1 MAKRQTGFS
10 LAEVLI
16 TLLVVGIVGA
26 AAIPTMTKRS
36 TGVDKMEKA
45 INQMM
50 KEFASIRTGRANP
63 MILDKVLVEYYGAPT
78 PLRQLSQVSVQDG
91 TTLVIAPYDKTILK
105 EVEKA
110 VIKAD
115 LGITPN
121 SDGIVIRLP
130 FPPLT
135 QDKRKEICKDVK
147 KIGED
152 TKIAIRNIRR
162 DMTDELKKIE
172 KAENLPE
179 DAVKDNQDKI
189 QKLTDIYTKIVDDGC
204 SEKEK
209 EVLTV

>member
-1 MAKRQTGFS
+1 
-10 LAEVLI
+10 
-16 TLLVVGIVGA
+16 
-26 AAIPTMTKRS
+26 MTVEQMFS
-36 TGVDKMEKA
+36 TGTDKMEKA
-45 INQMM
+45 IGQMR
-50 KEFASIRTGRANP
+50 KEFASVRTGRANP

-121 SDGIVIRLP
+121 SDGIVLRLP

-152 TKIAIRNIRR
+152 TKVAIRNIRR

-189 QKLTDIYTKIVDDGC
+189 QKLTDKYTKMVDDGC

>member
-1 MAKRQTGFS
+1 
-10 LAEVLI
+10 
-16 TLLVVGIVGA
+16 
-26 AAIPTMTKRS
+26 MTVEQMFS
-36 TGVDKMEKA
+36 TGTDKMEKA
-45 INQMM
+45 IAQMK
-50 KEFASIRTGRANP
+50 KEFASVRTGRANP

-189 QKLTDIYTKIVDDGC
+189 QKLTDKYTKLVDDGC
-204 SEKEK
+204 TEKEK

>member
-1 MAKRQTGFS
+1 
-10 LAEVLI
+10 
-16 TLLVVGIVGA
+16 
-26 AAIPTMTKRS
+26 MTVEQMFS
-36 TGVDKMEKA
+36 TGTDKMEKA
-45 INQMM
+45 IGQMR
-50 KEFASIRTGRANP
+50 KEFASVRTGRANP
-63 MILDKVLVEYYGAPT
+63 MILDKVLVEYYGTPT

-121 SDGIVIRLP
+121 SDGIVLRLP

-152 TKIAIRNIRR
+152 TKVAIRNIRR

-189 QKLTDIYTKIVDDGC
+189 QKLTDKYTKIVDESC